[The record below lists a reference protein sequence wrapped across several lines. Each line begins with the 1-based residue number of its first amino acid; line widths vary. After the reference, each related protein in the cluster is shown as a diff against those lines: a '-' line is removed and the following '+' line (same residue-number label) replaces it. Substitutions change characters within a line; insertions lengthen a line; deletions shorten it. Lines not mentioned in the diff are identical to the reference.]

1 MGHKLDIKA
10 GLGPKIKRNYFVPHF
25 GEDPE
30 ITATKQNL
38 AAAEKD

>member
-1 MGHKLDIKA
+1 MGHKLDITVK
-10 GLGPKIKRNYFVPHF
+10 GPKIKRNYFVPHF